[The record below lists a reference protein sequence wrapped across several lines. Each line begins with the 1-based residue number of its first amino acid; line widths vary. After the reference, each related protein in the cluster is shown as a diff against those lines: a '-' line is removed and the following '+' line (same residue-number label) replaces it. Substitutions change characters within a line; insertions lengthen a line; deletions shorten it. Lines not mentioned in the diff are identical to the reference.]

1 MTSDM
6 RVAIETPRL
15 ILRDHV
21 PEDAG
26 ALHAILSS
34 PAATYYIPSMY
45 HEALDE
51 TRRYVEATIR
61 DIDASPRL
69 RYNLAI
75 VTRENRLIGEVG
87 LHLIDGEPEC
97 GHYGLGYYLHPDFWN
112 RGFTT
117 EAAGAALGFIFK
129 NGAFRVSA
137 SCLAENLGS
146 RRVLEKCGMAQEA
159 LLRAHTR
166 HDGEWKD
173 CAVYRAFAE
182 DRI

>member
-1 MTSDM
+1 MM
-6 RVAIETPRL
+6 VGIETPRL

-21 PEDAG
+21 PEDAA
-26 ALHAILSS
+26 ALHAILSD
-34 PAATYYIPSMY
+34 PAATCYIPSMR
-45 HEALDE
+45 HEDPDE

-61 DIDASPRL
+61 DIDASPRV

-87 LHLIDGEPEC
+87 LHLIDGEPDC

-112 RGFTT
+112 RGCAT
-117 EAAGAALGFIFK
+117 EAARAALDFIFER
-129 NGAFRVSA
+129 GAFRVSA

-146 RRVLEKCGMAQEA
+146 RRVLEKCGMTQEA
-159 LLRAHTR
+159 LLIKHTR

-173 CAVYRAFAE
+173 CAVYRAFRC
-182 DRI
+182 DRIPLSH